1 MQEHTFWT
9 EWAHFL
15 QHWGL
20 REPAAVILDSAG
32 PLTVLLAQLVY
43 FGKPF
48 FGGSLPVGQWDAL
61 AQMLERREDS
71 RSFASFLRGEEQ
83 R

>member
-1 MQEHTFWT
+1 M
-9 EWAHFL
+9 
-15 QHWGL
+15 
-20 REPAAVILDSAG
+20 
-32 PLTVLLAQLVY
+32 TVLLAQLVY

>member
-9 EWAHFL
+9 GWAHFL

-20 REPAAVILDSAG
+20 REPAATILDSAG

-48 FGGSLPVGQWDAL
+48 FGGALPVGQWDAL
-61 AQMLERREDS
+61 AQMLECREDS
-71 RSFASFLRGEEQ
+71 RSFATFLRGEELH
-83 R
+83 